1 MASSSADTASSKSA
15 GKQPREI
22 SEREA
27 RRVAEAAREKEW
39 TLPSFVRELFLGR
52 VRMDLIDPFPE
63 PRKDEG
69 DRGEAFLQ
77 ELEAYLKTVDG
88 DALDSEPGM
97 PPEVHEALSELGAFG
112 MKIPEEYGGLGLSQ
126 RTYARA
132 LSLAGSHSSTIS
144 STLSAHQ
151 SIGVPQPLLLFGTP
165 EQKEKY
171 LPRCAKGAIS
181 GFALTESDVGSDPAR
196 MRCEA
201 VPTEDGK
208 AYILNGTKLW
218 CTNAPHA
225 ELVVVMARTPGH
237 EGSRS
242 GITAFIVEM
251 DWEGVEMTHRCSFMG
266 LPGIENGV
274 LEFNDVRVPVEN
286 RIWDEGRGLKLA
298 LVTLNT
304 GRLGIPWTC
313 ASAGKWCLQV
323 AREWSSV
330 RRQWGAAIGKHEAV
344 AHMVSGIAADTF
356 AMEAVAELGVALA
369 DSGKFDIRLEAAM
382 GKLFNSERGWK
393 VVDDT
398 MQIRGGRGYET
409 AESLEGRGEAPID
422 VERALRSMR
431 INRIFEGS
439 SEIMRLFIAREAVDP
454 HLKKAGAVAD
464 PDAGLGE
471 KAKDAVG
478 LGLHMAGWMG
488 RNVVGWSRKPSYSK
502 YGDLS
507 GHVAFVDR
515 SARRLARTMA
525 RAMARFGPKLERR
538 QAVLFRFV
546 DIGAELYAMA
556 AVCVYANARKDEGRG
571 EESPIRLADL
581 FCRQSRQRVE
591 DLFDHVFSD
600 TDRPAYEV
608 ARRIL
613 DGDYRWLE
621 KGIFP
626 PPAPEGIEREDE
638 GTRGTVGTSPGGG
651 PSGEKR
657 GQREPVEASGGAV

>member
-1 MASSSADTASSKSA
+1 
-15 GKQPREI
+15 
-22 SEREA
+22 
-27 RRVAEAAREKEW
+27 VAEAAREKEW
-39 TLPSFVRELFLGR
+39 SRPSFIRELFLGR
-52 VRMDLIDPFPE
+52 LRMDLIDPFPE
-63 PRKDEG
+63 SKKDDEG
-69 DRGEAFLQ
+69 RGEAFLAD
-77 ELEAYLKTVDG
+77 LEAYLRTVDG
-88 DALDSEPGM
+88 DALDREPGM
-97 PPEVHEALSELGAFG
+97 PADVHQALSELGAFG
-112 MKIPEEYGGLGLSQ
+112 IKIPREYGGLGLSQ

-151 SIGVPQPLLLFGTP
+151 SIGVPQPLLLFGTE
-165 EQKEKY
+165 EQKKEY

-201 VPTEDGK
+201 VPTDDGK
-208 AYILNGTKLW
+208 AYILNGSKLW

-225 ELVVVMARTPGH
+225 ELLVVMARTPGH
-237 EGSRS
+237 EGARS

-274 LEFNDVRVPVEN
+274 LEFDDVRVPVEN

-304 GRLGIPWTC
+304 GRLGIPFTC

-330 RRQWGAAIGKHEAV
+330 RKQWGAPIGKHEAV
-344 AHMVSGIAADTF
+344 AHMISGIASDTF

-382 GKLFNSERGWK
+382 GKLFNSERGWS

-409 AESLEGRGEAPID
+409 AESLEGRGEAPIP

-464 PDAGLGE
+464 PDADLGA

-478 LGLHMAGWMG
+478 LGLHMAGWLG
-488 RNVVGWSRKPSYSK
+488 QNAVGWSRKPAYQA

-507 GHVAFVDR
+507 GHVAWVDR
-515 SARRLARTMA
+515 TARKLARTMA

-556 AVCVYANARKDEGRG
+556 ATCVYATARQ
-571 EESPIRLADL
+571 EESGDSSPIRLADL
-581 FCRQSRQRVE
+581 FCRRSRQRVDE
-591 DLFDHVFSD
+591 LFDNVFNGD
-600 TDRPAYEV
+600 DRTAYKVAQEV
-608 ARRIL
+608 LA
-613 DGDYRWLE
+613 GDYTWLE
-621 KGIFP
+621 EGIFP
-626 PPAPEGIEREDE
+626 PPAPEGIERKDE
-638 GTRGTVGTSPGGG
+638 ARPPAGAPSSSEERGRKPAGSEAEKAGVGSEST
-651 PSGEKR
+651 GETL
-657 GQREPVEASGGAV
+657 EASGGAV

>member
-1 MASSSADTASSKSA
+1 M
-15 GKQPREI
+15 
-22 SEREA
+22 
-27 RRVAEAAREKEW
+27 AEAAREKEW